1 MGLTGNEALL
11 IPRWG
16 TTGLLVL
23 LVIQFILS
31 WIQARQTG
39 KSLRSKLLIN
49 ALMAGSVSLIF
60 AREFFGDLPLW
71 IDATVVVLV
80 SLMILVGLGLETL
93 RLKRYL
99 KSAWWLEWKR
109 HK

>member
-1 MGLTGNEALL
+1 MGLTGNEALF

-31 WIQARQTG
+31 WIHARQTG
-39 KSLRSKLLIN
+39 NRLRSRVLTN
-49 ALMAGSVSLIF
+49 GLMAGCVLLIF

-71 IDATVVVLV
+71 IDATTVVFV
-80 SLMILVGLGLETL
+80 SLMILVGLLLETL

-99 KSAWWLEWKR
+99 RSAWWLEWTR